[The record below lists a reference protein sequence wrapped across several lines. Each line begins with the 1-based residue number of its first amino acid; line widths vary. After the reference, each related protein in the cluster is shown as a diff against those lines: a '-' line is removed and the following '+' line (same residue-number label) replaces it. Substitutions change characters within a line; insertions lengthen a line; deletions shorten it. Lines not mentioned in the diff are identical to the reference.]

1 MPDDKD
7 MKSVRDLIGR
17 FLQRNNLA
25 MGVSLLVVGAMS
37 MLDLVLAPLGV
48 LSSLLLIWLMS
59 WLLRSS
65 WSDLGMRRPQSWGKT
80 IVIGMGV
87 GVISQLFTLLVLIPL
102 LQQTSIQPLDYSRF
116 ENIQGN
122 IG

>member
-48 LSSLLLIWLMS
+48 LSSLLLIWL
-59 WLLRSS
+59 
-65 WSDLGMRRPQSWGKT
+65 
-80 IVIGMGV
+80 
-87 GVISQLFTLLVLIPL
+87 IS
-102 LQQTSIQPLDYSRF
+102 
-116 ENIQGN
+116 
-122 IG
+122 